1 MCCSRGIK
9 DKNGARDKER
19 QRRGRGEGG
28 RERARARERESE
40 RARSASRSLP
50 TYESTAKKD
59 RLAVVSTYFWG
70 VLLFYMIPV
79 HQISRLLDS
88 EFPGFLG

>member
-1 MCCSRGIK
+1 MEREIKRGS
-9 DKNGARDKER
+9 GEEGEKEE
-19 QRRGRGEGG
+19 GESA
-28 RERARARERESE
+28 RARESESERERESE

-70 VLLFYMIPV
+70 VMLFYMIPV